1 MIRVT
6 LYTKE
11 DCSLC
16 DEVKSYL
23 ISLEKDVPHTLQ
35 EVDIN
40 ADPALRKRY
49 LERVPVVQIGPYTL
63 EAPIAEIDLKVALS
77 AAADGH
83 TSVEDSSSVSRGQAV
98 RMNKALLFFTRH
110 WLAIFNLIV
119 LLYVGLPFSSPFLLK
134 AGMTTPARVIYK
146 VYGPLC
152 HQLPFR
158 SWFLFGEQHVYP
170 LERAGLDLMS
180 YEEIAGVSSIDLL
193 RDRTF
198 IGNESV
204 GYKVALCQR
213 DVAIYGSIFLAGVAF
228 TFLRHRL
235 KPLPIWAWFIIGILP
250 LALDGGSQLFTS
262 LPFVSLPWREST
274 PFFRSL
280 TGMLFGVANVWMA
293 YPYVEEIMVDTET
306 LVAAKLVAA
315 GEIN

>member
-16 DEVKSYL
+16 DEVRSYL
-23 ISLEKDVPHTLQ
+23 ISLEKEVPHSLQ

-49 LERVPVVQIGPYTL
+49 HERVPVVQIGPYTL
-63 EAPIAEIDLKVALS
+63 EAPISEIDLKVALN
-77 AAADGH
+77 AAADGQ
-83 TSVEDSSSVSRGQAV
+83 TSVETPSSVSRGQAV

-110 WLAIFNLIV
+110 WLAIFNLMV
-119 LLYVGLPFSSPFLLK
+119 LIYVGLPFSSPFLIK
-134 AGMTTPARVIYK
+134 AGMMTPARVIYK
-146 VYGPLC
+146 IYGPLC

-158 SWFLFGEQHVYP
+158 SWFLFGEQPVYP
-170 LERAGLDLMS
+170 LERAGLDVTS
-180 YEEIAGVSSIDLL
+180 YEEIAGVGSIDLL
-193 RDRTF
+193 RDRAF

-204 GYKVALCQR
+204 GYKVGLCQR

-250 LALDGGSQLFTS
+250 IALDGGSQLITS
-262 LPFVSLPWREST
+262 LPFVPFPWREST

-293 YPYVEEIMVDTET
+293 YPYVEEMMVDTET

>member
-16 DEVKSYL
+16 DDVRSYL
-23 ISLEKDVPHTLQ
+23 ISLEKEVPHTLQ

-63 EAPIAEIDLKVALS
+63 EAPIAEIDLKVALN

-83 TSVEDSSSVSRGQAV
+83 TSVENSSSVSRGQAV
-98 RMNKALLFFTRH
+98 WMNKALLFFTRH

-158 SWFLFGEQHVYP
+158 SWFLFGEQPVYP

-228 TFLRHRL
+228 TFLRHKL

-262 LPFVSLPWREST
+262 LPFVSFPWREST

>member
-1 MIRVT
+1 MT
-6 LYTKE
+6 LFTKE

-16 DEVKSYL
+16 DEVKTYL
-23 ISLEKDVPHTLQ
+23 TSLEKELPHTLR
-35 EVDIN
+35 EVDID

-49 LERVPVVQIGPYTL
+49 LECVPVVQIGPYTL
-63 EAPIAEIDLKVALS
+63 EAPITEIDLRVALN
-77 AAADGH
+77 AAAEGH
-83 TSVEDSSSVSRGQAV
+83 TSGESSTSVSRGKAV

-110 WLAIFNLIV
+110 WLAIFNLMV
-119 LLYVGLPFSSPFLLK
+119 LLYIGLPFTTPYLLK

-146 VYGPLC
+146 IYGPLC

-158 SWFLFGEQHVYP
+158 SWFLLGEQPVYP
-170 LERAGLDLMS
+170 LEIAGLEATS

-193 RDRTF
+193 RDRAF
-198 IGNESV
+198 IGNERV

-213 DVAIYGSIFLAGVAF
+213 DVAIYGSILLAGLAF

-235 KPLPIWAWFIIGILP
+235 KPLPIWAWFVIGIIP
-250 LALDGGSQLFTS
+250 LALDGGSQLLSS
-262 LPFVSLPWREST
+262 LPLVSFPVREST
-274 PFFRSL
+274 PFLRSL

-293 YPYVEEIMVDTET
+293 YPHVEEIMVETQT
-306 LVAAKLVAA
+306 LVAVKLAAA

>member
-11 DCSLC
+11 ECSLC
-16 DEVKSYL
+16 DEVKAHL
-23 ISLEKDVPHTLQ
+23 VSLEKEVPHTLQ

-49 LERVPVVQIGPYTL
+49 LERVPVVQIGPYNL
-63 EAPIAEIDLKVALS
+63 EAPISEIDLKVALN

-83 TSVEDSSSVSRGQAV
+83 TSEERSSSVSRGQAV
-98 RMNKALLFFTRH
+98 RMNKALHFFTRH

-119 LLYVGLPFSSPFLLK
+119 LLYVGLPFSSPFLIK

-146 VYGPLC
+146 IYGPLC
-152 HQLPFR
+152 HPLPFR
-158 SWFLFGEQHVYP
+158 SWFLFGEQPVYP
-170 LERAGLDLMS
+170 LERAGLDVTS
-180 YEEIAGVSSIDLL
+180 YEEIAGVSSVDLL
-193 RDRTF
+193 RDRSF

-204 GYKVALCQR
+204 GYKVGLCQR

-228 TFLRHRL
+228 TFLRNRL

-250 LALDGGSQLFTS
+250 LALDGGSQLITS
-262 LPFVSLPWREST
+262 LPFVPFPWREST

-280 TGMLFGVANVWMA
+280 TGILFGVANVWMA

-315 GEIN
+315 GEIS

>member
-11 DCSLC
+11 DCGLC
-16 DEVKSYL
+16 DEVKSFL
-23 ISLEKDVPHTLQ
+23 TSLEKEVPHTLS
-35 EVDIN
+35 EVDID

-49 LERVPVVQIGPYTL
+49 LERIPVVQIGPYTL
-63 EAPIAEIDLKVALS
+63 EAPISEVDLKVALN
-77 AAADGH
+77 AAADGA
-83 TSVEDSSSVSRGQAV
+83 TSVESSSSISRGQAV

-119 LLYVGLPFSSPFLLK
+119 LIYVGLPFSTPFLIK

-146 VYGPLC
+146 IYGPLC
-152 HQLPFR
+152 HQLSFR
-158 SWFLFGEQHVYP
+158 SWFLFGEQPAYP
-170 LERAGLDLMS
+170 LEIAGLDMTS
-180 YEEIAGVSSIDLL
+180 YEEIAGVSSVDLL
-193 RDRTF
+193 RDRAF
-198 IGNESV
+198 IGNERV
-204 GYKVALCQR
+204 GYKVALCER

-235 KPLPIWAWFIIGILP
+235 KPLSILGWFIIGILP
-250 LALDGGSQLFTS
+250 LALDGGSQLIS
-262 LPFVSLPWREST
+262 ALPLLPIPLREST
-274 PFFRSL
+274 PFLRSL

-293 YPYVEEIMVDTET
+293 YPYVEEIMVDTQP
-306 LVAAKLVAA
+306 LVAAKLAAA

>member
-23 ISLEKDVPHTLQ
+23 ISLEKEVPHTLH

-49 LERVPVVQIGPYTL
+49 LERVPVVQIGPYNL
-63 EAPIAEIDLKVALS
+63 EAPISEIDLKVALN

-83 TSVEDSSSVSRGQAV
+83 TSEESSSSVSRGQAV

-119 LLYVGLPFSSPFLLK
+119 LLYVGLPFSSPFLIK
-134 AGMTTPARVIYK
+134 AGMTTPARAIYK
-146 VYGPLC
+146 IYGPLC

-158 SWFLFGEQHVYP
+158 SWFLFGEQPVYP
-170 LERAGLDLMS
+170 LERAGLDVTS
-180 YEEIAGVSSIDLL
+180 YEEIAGVSSVDLL

-198 IGNESV
+198 IGNESA

-228 TFLRHRL
+228 TFLRNRL

-250 LALDGGSQLFTS
+250 IALDGGSQLITS
-262 LPFVSLPWREST
+262 LPFVPFPWREST

-293 YPYVEEIMVDTET
+293 YPHVEEIMVDTET

>member
-23 ISLEKDVPHTLQ
+23 ISLEKEVPHTLH

-49 LERVPVVQIGPYTL
+49 LERVPVVQIGPYNL
-63 EAPIAEIDLKVALS
+63 EAPISEIDLKVALN

-83 TSVEDSSSVSRGQAV
+83 TSEESSSSVSRGQAV

-119 LLYVGLPFSSPFLLK
+119 LLYVGLPFSSPFLIK

-146 VYGPLC
+146 IYGPLC

-158 SWFLFGEQHVYP
+158 SWFLFGEQPVYP
-170 LERAGLDLMS
+170 LERAGLDVTS
-180 YEEIAGVSSIDLL
+180 YEEIAGISSVDLL

-198 IGNESV
+198 IGNESA

-228 TFLRHRL
+228 TFLRNRL

-250 LALDGGSQLFTS
+250 IALDGGSQLITS
-262 LPFVSLPWREST
+262 LPFVPFPWREST

-293 YPYVEEIMVDTET
+293 YPHVEEIMVDTET

>member
-16 DEVKSYL
+16 DEVRSYL
-23 ISLEKDVPHTLQ
+23 ISLEKEVPHTLQ

-63 EAPIAEIDLKVALS
+63 EAPISEIDLRVALN

-83 TSVEDSSSVSRGQAV
+83 TSVESSSSVSRGQAV

-119 LLYVGLPFSSPFLLK
+119 LLYVGLPFSSPFLIK

-146 VYGPLC
+146 IYGPLC
-152 HQLPFR
+152 HQLPYR
-158 SWFLFGEQHVYP
+158 SWFLFGEQSVYP
-170 LERAGLDLMS
+170 LERADLGVTS

-204 GYKVALCQR
+204 GYRVALCQR

-235 KPLPIWAWFIIGILP
+235 KPLPIWAWFLIGILP
-250 LALDGGSQLFTS
+250 LALDGGSQLITS
-262 LPFVSLPWREST
+262 LPFVPFPWREST
-274 PFFRSL
+274 PLFRTL
-280 TGMLFGVANVWMA
+280 TGVLFGVANVWMA
-293 YPYVEEIMVDTET
+293 YPYVEEIMVDTQT
-306 LVAAKLVAA
+306 LVAAKLAAA
-315 GEIN
+315 GEIK

>member
-1 MIRVT
+1 
-6 LYTKE
+6 
-11 DCSLC
+11 
-16 DEVKSYL
+16 
-23 ISLEKDVPHTLQ
+23 
-35 EVDIN
+35 
-40 ADPALRKRY
+40 
-49 LERVPVVQIGPYTL
+49 
-63 EAPIAEIDLKVALS
+63 
-77 AAADGH
+77 
-83 TSVEDSSSVSRGQAV
+83 
-98 RMNKALLFFTRH
+98 MNKALLFFTRH

-119 LLYVGLPFSSPFLLK
+119 LLYVGLPFSSPFLIK

-146 VYGPLC
+146 IYGPLC

-158 SWFLFGEQHVYP
+158 SWFLFGEQPVYP
-170 LERAGLDLMS
+170 LERAGLDVTS
-180 YEEIAGVSSIDLL
+180 YEEIAGISSVDLL

-198 IGNESV
+198 IGNESA

-228 TFLRHRL
+228 TFLRNRL

-250 LALDGGSQLFTS
+250 IALDGGSQLITS
-262 LPFVSLPWREST
+262 LPFVPFPWREST

-293 YPYVEEIMVDTET
+293 YPHVEEIMVDTET

>member
-6 LYTKE
+6 LFTKE

-23 ISLEKDVPHTLQ
+23 LSLEKEVPHTLR
-35 EVDIN
+35 EVDIDE
-40 ADPALRKRY
+40 DPALRKRY
-49 LERVPVVQIGPYTL
+49 LECVPVVQIGPYTL
-63 EAPIAEIDLKVALS
+63 KAPITEIDLKVALN
-77 AAADGH
+77 AAAEGH
-83 TSVEDSSSVSRGQAV
+83 ASEETSTSVSRGQAV
-98 RMNKALLFFTRH
+98 KMNKALLFFSRH

-119 LLYVGLPFSSPFLLK
+119 LLYIGLPFTTPYLLK

-146 VYGPLC
+146 IYGPLC

-158 SWFLFGEQHVYP
+158 SWFLLGEQPVYP
-170 LERAGLDLMS
+170 LEIAGLEVTS
-180 YEEIAGVSSIDLL
+180 YEEIAGVSSVDLL
-193 RDRTF
+193 RDRAF
-198 IGNESV
+198 IGNERV

-235 KPLPIWAWFIIGILP
+235 KPLPIWAWFIIGIIP
-250 LALDGGSQLFTS
+250 LALDGGSQLLSS
-262 LPFVSLPWREST
+262 LPLVSFPVREST
-274 PFFRSL
+274 PFLRSL

-293 YPYVEEIMVDTET
+293 YPYIEEIMVETQT
-306 LVAAKLVAA
+306 LVVVKLAAA

>member
-23 ISLEKDVPHTLQ
+23 ISLEKEVPHTLH

-49 LERVPVVQIGPYTL
+49 LERVPVVQIGPYNL
-63 EAPIAEIDLKVALS
+63 EAPISEIDLKVALN

-83 TSVEDSSSVSRGQAV
+83 TSEESSSSVSRGQAV

-119 LLYVGLPFSSPFLLK
+119 LLYVGLPFSSPFLIK

-146 VYGPLC
+146 IYGPLC

-158 SWFLFGEQHVYP
+158 SWFLFGEQPVYP
-170 LERAGLDLMS
+170 LERAGLDVTS
-180 YEEIAGVSSIDLL
+180 YEEIAGVSSVDLL
-193 RDRTF
+193 GDRTF
-198 IGNESV
+198 IGNESA

-228 TFLRHRL
+228 TFLRNRL

-250 LALDGGSQLFTS
+250 IALDGGSQLITS
-262 LPFVSLPWREST
+262 LPFVPFPWREST

-293 YPYVEEIMVDTET
+293 YPHVEEIMVDTET

>member
-6 LYTKE
+6 LFTKK

-16 DEVKSYL
+16 DEVKAYL
-23 ISLEKDVPHTLQ
+23 ISLEKEVPHTLR
-35 EVDIN
+35 EVDID

-49 LERVPVVQIGPYTL
+49 LESVPVVQIGPYTL
-63 EAPIAEIDLKVALS
+63 EAPITEIDLRVALN
-77 AAADGH
+77 AAAEGH
-83 TSVEDSSSVSRGQAV
+83 TSGESSPSVSRGQAV
-98 RMNKALLFFTRH
+98 GLNKALHFFTRH

-119 LLYVGLPFSSPFLLK
+119 LLYIGLPFTTPYLLK

-146 VYGPLC
+146 IYGPLC

-158 SWFLFGEQHVYP
+158 SWFLLGEQPAYP
-170 LERAGLDLMS
+170 LEIAGLEGTS
-180 YEEIAGVSSIDLL
+180 YEEIAGVSSVDLL
-193 RDRTF
+193 RDRAF
-198 IGNESV
+198 IGNERV

-235 KPLPIWAWFIIGILP
+235 KPLPIWAWFIIGIIP
-250 LALDGGSQLFTS
+250 LALDGGSQLLSS
-262 LPFVSLPWREST
+262 LPLVSFPVREST
-274 PFFRSL
+274 PFLRSL

-293 YPYVEEIMVDTET
+293 YPYVEEIMVETQT
-306 LVAAKLVAA
+306 LVAVKLAAA

>member
-11 DCSLC
+11 NCSLC
-16 DEVKSYL
+16 DEVRSHL
-23 ISLEKDVPHTLQ
+23 ISLEKEVPHTLQ

-49 LERVPVVQIGPYTL
+49 LESVPVVQIGPYTL
-63 EAPIAEIDLKVALS
+63 EAPISEIDLKVALN
-77 AAADGH
+77 AAADGQ
-83 TSVEDSSSVSRGQAV
+83 TSVESPSSVSRGQAV

-110 WLAIFNLIV
+110 WLAIFNVIV
-119 LLYVGLPFSSPFLLK
+119 LLYVGLPFSSPFLIK

-146 VYGPLC
+146 IYGPLC

-158 SWFLFGEQHVYP
+158 SWFLFGEQPVYP
-170 LERAGLDLMS
+170 LERAGLDVTS

-193 RDRTF
+193 RDRAF

-204 GYKVALCQR
+204 GYKVGLCQR

-250 LALDGGSQLFTS
+250 IALDGGSQLITS
-262 LPFVSLPWREST
+262 LPFVPFPWREST

-293 YPYVEEIMVDTET
+293 YPYVEELMVDTET
-306 LVAAKLVAA
+306 LVVAKLVVA

>member
-11 DCSLC
+11 DCGLC
-16 DEVKSYL
+16 DEVKSFL
-23 ISLEKDVPHTLQ
+23 TSLEKEVPHTLS
-35 EVDIN
+35 EVDID

-49 LERVPVVQIGPYTL
+49 LERIPVVQIGPYTL
-63 EAPIAEIDLKVALS
+63 EAPISEVDLKVALN
-77 AAADGH
+77 AAADGA
-83 TSVEDSSSVSRGQAV
+83 TSVESSSSISRGQAV

-119 LLYVGLPFSSPFLLK
+119 LIYVGLPFSTPFLIK

-146 VYGPLC
+146 IYGPLC
-152 HQLPFR
+152 HQLSFR
-158 SWFLFGEQHVYP
+158 SWFLFGEQPAYP
-170 LERAGLDLMS
+170 LEIAGLDMTS
-180 YEEIAGVSSIDLL
+180 YEEIAGVSSVDLL
-193 RDRTF
+193 RDRAF
-198 IGNESV
+198 IGNERV
-204 GYKVALCQR
+204 GYKVALCER

-235 KPLPIWAWFIIGILP
+235 KPLPILGWFIIGILP
-250 LALDGGSQLFTS
+250 LALDGGSQLIS
-262 LPFVSLPWREST
+262 ALPLLPIPLREST
-274 PFFRSL
+274 PFLRSL

-293 YPYVEEIMVDTET
+293 YPYVEEIMVDTQT
-306 LVAAKLVAA
+306 LVAAKLAAA